1 MDKSVDARGR
11 EVLLSSDVK
20 SDAVPLFR
28 GYLDWF
34 HHDRGLEGW
43 AISLLA
49 PEQPLEVEL
58 VIGSTV
64 IARRMTTQYRADISE
79 LLQKEVFPGFCF
91 EPNWFEGFKN
101 YFSVHGDSGI
111 KIRISGTDF
120 YLASA
125 SEGPTLGSVFQQMEE
140 HVHRTDSGFSLTA
153 RLSDLS
159 SSANELV
166 SQPLRPI
173 DDCLLGYIEAIA
185 VDDSNFV
192 WFIGWMKENSI
203 VDHAAVI
210 VDRQKITAGM
220 TFSHYAREDVGA
232 GAYGVIGALLTD
244 WRPSSN
250 SEPIV
255 YFGPNGKYHLRSVA
269 PLRVISV
276 PEFVRHV
283 TEVNKLSMN
292 NSSKI
297 LLEFISSAV
306 PVADGYDLSVR
317 AAIDKVLILPAFGVF
332 VSGWVTSSLL
342 KVRSFAVRFGKLTL
356 ECDSQSL
363 YFKQRPDLLESFP
376 GDFNSIS
383 RAGFCFVCRGNI
395 PITDLKEPIL
405 KVFFEDGSSRNYP
418 VSASVINR
426 LGHSISLDSILELY
440 PSLEEEPFFPKLVSA
455 FCSELSKAS
464 RQISPH
470 QVRLSSHA
478 IIVIV
483 PEERHDCF
491 LLFENLRRGAAS
503 FLGSGCGVVLVVG
516 TDQSHGE
523 LLSLFAGLSR
533 SLQNPCSLFFIEK
546 PECGLYALPEILMLT
561 HVQRFGF
568 LADGKF
574 LTKQGWQGIE
584 EKIYETDNCLTFL
597 EIIDPAQEVLS
608 GKCSS
613 AAFVWSSE
621 RFSSWLVQAPIVLG
635 EHIAAQYFPHG
646 ERPLVFLEK
655 AVHFSRM
662 PVSSRLISAINR
674 QTLIALQN
682 GE

>member
-11 EVLLSSDVK
+11 EVLLTSDVK
-20 SDAVPLFR
+20 SDEAPLFR

-43 AISLLA
+43 AISLLT
-49 PEQPLEVEL
+49 PEQPLELEL
-58 VIGSTV
+58 VIGYTV

-79 LLQKEVFPGFCF
+79 MLQKEVFPGFYF
-91 EPNWFEGFKN
+91 EPNSFEGLKN
-101 YFSVHGDSGI
+101 YFNVHGDSGI

-120 YLASA
+120 YLPSA
-125 SEGPTLGSVFQQMEE
+125 SEGPTLGSAFQETE
-140 HVHRTDSGFSLTA
+140 GLVHRTDTGFNLTV

-173 DDCLLGYIEAIA
+173 DDCLSGYIEAIA

-192 WFIGWMKENSI
+192 WFIGWMKENPI

-210 VDRQKITAGM
+210 VDRQKVTAGM
-220 TFSHYAREDVGA
+220 TFSHYAREYVGA
-232 GAYGVIGALLTD
+232 CAYGVIGALLTD

-255 YFGPNGKYHLRSVA
+255 YFGPNGKFHLRSVA
-269 PLRVISV
+269 PLRVMSV
-276 PEFVRHV
+276 PEFVRQV
-283 TEVNKLSMN
+283 TEVDRVSKG
-292 NSSKI
+292 NSSKF
-297 LLEFISSAV
+297 LLELIGSAV
-306 PVADGYDLSVR
+306 PVADDYDLSVR
-317 AAIDKVLILPAFGVF
+317 AAIDKVLILPTFGVF

-356 ECDSQSL
+356 ECDTQSL

-383 RAGFCFVCRGNI
+383 RAGFCFLCRGNI
-395 PITDLKEPIL
+395 PITDLKEPML

-418 VSASVINR
+418 VSGNVINR

-440 PSLEEEPFFPKLVSA
+440 PALEQEPFFPKLVSA
-455 FCSELSKAS
+455 FCSELTKAS
-464 RQISPH
+464 KQISPH

-483 PEERHDCF
+483 PEDRHDCF
-491 LLFENLRRGAAS
+491 LLFDNLRRGAVS
-503 FLGSGCGVVLVVG
+503 FLGSGCGVVLVAG

-523 LLSLFAGLSR
+523 LLSLFTGLSR
-533 SLQNPCSLFFIEK
+533 SLQNPCSLFFLEK
-546 PECGLYALPEILMLT
+546 PEWGLYALPEILMLT

-568 LADGKF
+568 LAEGSF
-574 LTKQGWQGIE
+574 LTKEGWQGIE

-597 EIIDPAQEVLS
+597 EIIDPAQKVLS

-621 RFSSWLVQAPIVLG
+621 PFSSWLAEAPIVLG
-635 EHIAAQYFPHG
+635 EPIAAQDLPHG
-646 ERPLVFLEK
+646 EQPPVEK
-655 AVHFSRM
+655 AVHFSRE
-662 PVSSRLISAINR
+662 PVPSRLISAINQ
-674 QTLIALQN
+674 QTLITWQN
-682 GE
+682 GR